1 MFPLDLPP
9 SSADVVKEFA
19 DDASWVVQE
28 KVRVQCWK
36 GCVLMRTAVLQMRGD
51 AGCKVLCLGTY
62 RSLVK

>member
-28 KVRVQCWK
+28 KVGVQDWK
-36 GCVLMRTAVLQMRGD
+36 GCVLMRTAV
-51 AGCKVLCLGTY
+51 
-62 RSLVK
+62 VKWDGIQDVRFYAWGLIGVW